1 MPQRTLNLYAN
12 CRHLLFLTTFSLLIF
27 PSCLRYDAIA
37 QWICLGLPICR
48 PGFESQ
54 VHHLHF
60 KNLQSILCYNG
71 HEKGTKRQPKETGF
85 GPFLKINDFS
95 RNYLRKF
102 LKNSFVFKV
111 SHSRRLISFSLQI
124 TVTTWSAT
132 WVLCCWK
139 QLVCQ
144 LCLCHC
150 PNCLFVIVI
159 C

>member
-1 MPQRTLNLYAN
+1 MID
-12 CRHLLFLTTFSLLIF
+12 FDIF
-27 PSCLRYDAIA
+27 TKIA
-37 QWICLGLPICR
+37 QECERFVQINCCQRLLKSGPKSNKLPNLVSLYICHAKR
-48 PGFESQ
+48 
-54 VHHLHF
+54 
-60 KNLQSILCYNG
+60 
-71 HEKGTKRQPKETGF
+71 TKRQPKETGF

-111 SHSRRLISFSLQI
+111 SHSRLLISFSLQI